1 MVDIIKELNSRAINE
16 NYKKELTEN
25 VQNIFKLGVILP
37 TLIDILNKK
46 NDALLEEIAKLK
58 YKNKELKNKN
68 EELEKQL
75 ILYREIFSCKYPINI
90 VAYIIKKNYHL
101 DLSEETIL
109 DISQKNNLFDDDRFA
124 LAIPLKN
131 NELSVIYSP
140 IGVVKIILYS
150 EKLIEDKISSLI
162 KETNREPMSIGKR
175 IKEIE
180 KEVSKNGDYI
190 FSASGKKIR
199 MK

>member
-1 MVDIIKELNSRAINE
+1 MDIIKELNSRAINE

-25 VQNIFKLGVILP
+25 VQNIFKLGIISP

-46 NDALLEEIAKLK
+46 NDTLLEEIAKLK

-75 ILYREIFSCKYPINI
+75 ILYREICSCKYPINI

-109 DISQKNNLFDDDRFA
+109 NISQKNNLFDDDRFA

-131 NELSVIYSP
+131 NELAIIYSP

-162 KETNREPMSIGKR
+162 KESNREPMLIGKR

-190 FSASGKKIR
+190 FSSSGKK
-199 MK
+199 

>member
-1 MVDIIKELNSRAINE
+1 MVYIIKELNSRAINE

-25 VQNIFKLGVILP
+25 VQNIFKLGVISP

-58 YKNKELKNKN
+58 YKN

-109 DISQKNNLFDDDRFA
+109 DISQKNNLFGDDRFA

-131 NELSVIYSP
+131 NELAVIYSP

-150 EKLIEDKISSLI
+150 EKLIEDKISFLI
-162 KETNREPMSIGKR
+162 KETDREPMSIGKR

-180 KEVSKNGDYI
+180 KEVSKNGDYV
-190 FSASGKKIR
+190 FSTSGKKIR

>member
-1 MVDIIKELNSRAINE
+1 MDIIKELNSRAINE

-25 VQNIFKLGVILP
+25 VQNIFKLGIISP

-46 NDALLEEIAKLK
+46 NDTLLEEIAKLK

-75 ILYREIFSCKYPINI
+75 ILYREICSCKYPINI

-109 DISQKNNLFDDDRFA
+109 NISQKNNLFDDDRFA

-131 NELSVIYSP
+131 NELAIIYSP

-162 KETNREPMSIGKR
+162 KESDREPISIGKR

-190 FSASGKKIR
+190 FSSSGKK
-199 MK
+199 

>member
-25 VQNIFKLGVILP
+25 VQNIFKLGVISP

-109 DISQKNNLFDDDRFA
+109 DISQKNNMFDDDRFA
-124 LAIPLKN
+124 LAIPLRN

-140 IGVVKIILYS
+140 IGVVKIIIYS
-150 EKLIEDKISSLI
+150 KKLIEDKISSLI
-162 KETNREPMSIGKR
+162 KESDREPMSIGKR

-190 FSASGKKIR
+190 FSTSGKK
-199 MK
+199 

>member
-1 MVDIIKELNSRAINE
+1 MDIIKELNSRAINE

-25 VQNIFKLGVILP
+25 VQNIFKLGIISP

-46 NDALLEEIAKLK
+46 NDTLLEEIAKLK

-75 ILYREIFSCKYPINI
+75 ILYREICSCKYPINI

-109 DISQKNNLFDDDRFA
+109 NISQKNNLFDDDRFA

-131 NELSVIYSP
+131 NELAIIYSP

-162 KETNREPMSIGKR
+162 KESDREPMSIGKR

-190 FSASGKKIR
+190 FSSSGKK
-199 MK
+199 